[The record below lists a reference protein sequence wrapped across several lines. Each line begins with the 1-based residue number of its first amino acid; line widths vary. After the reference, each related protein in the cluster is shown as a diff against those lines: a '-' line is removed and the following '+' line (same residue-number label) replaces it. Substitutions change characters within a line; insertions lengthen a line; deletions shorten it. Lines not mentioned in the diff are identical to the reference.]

1 MLLTIA
7 WPTTTGAY
15 AAPAATDRLL
25 APPAAC
31 PGAADASAAEQLAT
45 MRCLVGYARAHAG
58 APKLQAS
65 TTLAQAGMLK
75 LNADI
80 RCGAFTHTPC
90 GQPFDRVFTAAGF
103 PTDGSYSAGEN
114 LAYGQD
120 LRGSPWQV
128 MQVWL
133 ASPEHRQVLLSADW
147 TTFGLAV
154 RQNTTFLGDSHVVLW
169 ANEFAGP

>member
-7 WPTTTGAY
+7 WLTTTSAH
-15 AAPAATDRLL
+15 AASSATDRLL
-25 APPAAC
+25 APPATC
-31 PGAADASAAEQLAT
+31 PGTAGASTAEQLAT
-45 MRCLVGYARAHAG
+45 MRCLVGYDRAHAG
-58 APKLQAS
+58 VSKLHAS
-65 TTLAQAGMLK
+65 TSLAQAGMLK
-75 LNADI
+75 LDADI

-90 GQPFDRVFTAAGF
+90 GQPFDRVFVTAGF
-103 PTDGSYSAGEN
+103 STDGSYSAGEN

-120 LRGSPWQV
+120 LLGSPWQV

-154 RQNTTFLGDSHVVLW
+154 REDTTFLGGSHVALW